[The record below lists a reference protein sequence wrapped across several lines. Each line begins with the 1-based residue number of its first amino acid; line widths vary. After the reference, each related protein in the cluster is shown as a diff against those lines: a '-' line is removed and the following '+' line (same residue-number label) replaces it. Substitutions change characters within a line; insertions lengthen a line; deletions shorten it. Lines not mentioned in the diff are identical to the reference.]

1 MSLEIKVSEMSI
13 DVRVLLDRRQL
24 ASAKYLMAE
33 YMQKIHLWDLTN
45 KEILHCTP
53 YYDILTDTEIHLG
66 KLGTILSIDL
76 QQKIFSAVPVS

>member
-53 YYDILTDTEIHLG
+53 
-66 KLGTILSIDL
+66 
-76 QQKIFSAVPVS
+76 